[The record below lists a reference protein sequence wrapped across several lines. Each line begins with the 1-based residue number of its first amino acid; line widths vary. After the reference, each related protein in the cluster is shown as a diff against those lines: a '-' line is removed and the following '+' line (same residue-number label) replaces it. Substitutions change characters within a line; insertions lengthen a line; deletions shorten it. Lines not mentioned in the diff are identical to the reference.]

1 MNMMQM
7 SRITSKYQ
15 VTIPNEIRH
24 LLNAEAGDRMMFR
37 VGEDGEVR
45 IRTVK
50 KVSVNELAGALRRDD
65 IMYVPT
71 DEVRRITQEEISRQF
86 VDQERGEE

>member
-1 MNMMQM
+1 MMNM

-24 LLNAEAGDRMMFR
+24 LLKAEAGDRLMFR
-37 VGEDGEVR
+37 VGEDGEVY

-50 KVSVNELAGALRRDD
+50 KVSVDELAGSLRRDD
-65 IMYVPT
+65 IKYFHI
-71 DEVRRITQEEISRQF
+71 DEVRRSTQEETSQRS
-86 VDQERGEE
+86 VDKERDEE